1 MAHPGPRALDGFSI
15 LVVDDD
21 GDARELLEMYLV
33 AAGATVTT
41 ASSAADAL
49 ERFTASP
56 PAVVVT
62 DIAMPRLDGIWL
74 LNAIRSL
81 PESPRVP
88 VLALTALAMPKDR
101 AEIKAAGFDAHII
114 KPADLDEVAATI
126 AVLVRRGT

>member
-41 ASSAADAL
+41 ASSAAEAL
-49 ERFTASP
+49 ERFNAFP

-81 PESPRVP
+81 LSIAAQARGEKAR
-88 VLALTALAMPKDR
+88 LEILDDR
-101 AEIKAAGFDAHII
+101 RNAAAPAPPPAE
-114 KPADLDEVAATI
+114 P
-126 AVLVRRGT
+126 

>member
-1 MAHPGPRALDGFSI
+1 
-15 LVVDDD
+15 
-21 GDARELLEMYLV
+21 
-33 AAGATVTT
+33 
-41 ASSAADAL
+41 
-49 ERFTASP
+49 
-56 PAVVVT
+56 
-62 DIAMPRLDGIWL
+62 MPRLDGIWL